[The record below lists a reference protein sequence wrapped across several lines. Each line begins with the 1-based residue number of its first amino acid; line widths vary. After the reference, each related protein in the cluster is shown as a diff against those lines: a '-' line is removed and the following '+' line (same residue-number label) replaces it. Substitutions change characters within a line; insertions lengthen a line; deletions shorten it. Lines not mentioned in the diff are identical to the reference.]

1 MGVLKL
7 QDIGGTKKAETM
19 GCRALLLS
27 ISVLVL
33 IGCKSKE
40 YISEQA
46 VYRDSAMVALYVRD
60 SVCMRESLAIRGETI
75 VYVRNIVK
83 TNNNHRDSVILHEVQ
98 ETKTDVPKEHINYNL
113 VVIIFASLFGFLY
126 IICKLLKNR

>member
-1 MGVLKL
+1 MGV
-7 QDIGGTKKAETM
+7 
-19 GCRALLLS
+19 RALLLA

-33 IGCKSKE
+33 IGCKSQE
-40 YISEQA
+40 YISEQ
-46 VYRDSAMVALYVRD
+46 VVNRDSAMAILHVRD

-83 TNNNHRDSVILHEVQ
+83 TINNKRDSVILHEVQ
-98 ETKTDVPKEHINYNL
+98 ETKKEVPKEPKNYNL
-113 VVIIFASLFGFLY
+113 VVIIFAILFCFLY

>member
-1 MGVLKL
+1 MG
-7 QDIGGTKKAETM
+7 G
-19 GCRALLLS
+19 RALLLA

-33 IGCKSKE
+33 IGCKSKQ
-40 YISEQA
+40 YVSEQQ
-46 VYRDSAMVALYVRD
+46 VDRDSAMFALHVRD

-83 TNNNHRDSVILHEVQ
+83 TINNNRDSVILHEVQ
-98 ETKTDVPKEHINYNL
+98 ETKNEVPKARTNYNL

>member
-1 MGVLKL
+1 MG
-7 QDIGGTKKAETM
+7 G
-19 GCRALLLS
+19 RALFLA
-27 ISVLVL
+27 IAVLVL
-33 IGCKSKE
+33 SGCKSKE
-40 YISEQA
+40 YVSEQN
-46 VYRDSAMVALYVRD
+46 VNRDSAMVALYIRD

-83 TNNNHRDSVILHEVQ
+83 TINNHRDSVVLHEVQ
-98 ETKTDVPKEHINYNL
+98 ETKREVPKEPKNYKL

>member
-1 MGVLKL
+1 MG
-7 QDIGGTKKAETM
+7 G
-19 GCRALLLS
+19 RALLLA
-27 ISVLVL
+27 IAVLVL
-33 IGCKSKE
+33 SGCKSKE
-40 YISEQA
+40 HVSEQNIN
-46 VYRDSAMVALYVRD
+46 RDSAMVALYVRD

-83 TNNNHRDSVILHEVQ
+83 TINNKRDSVILHEVQ
-98 ETKTDVPKEHINYNL
+98 QTKNEVPKERINHKL

>member
-1 MGVLKL
+1 MG
-7 QDIGGTKKAETM
+7 GRT
-19 GCRALLLS
+19 LLLA

-33 IGCKSKE
+33 SGCKSKQ
-40 YISEQA
+40 YVSEEK
-46 VYRDSAMVALYVRD
+46 VDRDSAMVVLHVRD

-75 VYVRNIVK
+75 VYIRNIVK
-83 TNNNHRDSVILHEVQ
+83 TINNHRDSVILHEVQ
-98 ETKTDVPKEHINYNL
+98 EMKNESPKERINYKL

>member
-1 MGVLKL
+1 MG
-7 QDIGGTKKAETM
+7 GRT
-19 GCRALLLS
+19 LLLA

-33 IGCKSKE
+33 SGCKSKE
-40 YISEQA
+40 YISEQN
-46 VYRDSAMVALYVRD
+46 VNRDSAMVALYVRD

-83 TNNNHRDSVILHEVQ
+83 TINNHRDSVILHEVQ
-98 ETKTDVPKEHINYNL
+98 ETKTDVPKERKNYKL
-113 VVIIFASLFGFLY
+113 VVIIFAILFGFLY

>member
-1 MGVLKL
+1 MG
-7 QDIGGTKKAETM
+7 G
-19 GCRALLLS
+19 RALLLA
-27 ISVLVL
+27 ICIFVLS
-33 IGCKSKE
+33 GCKSKQH
-40 YISEQA
+40 ILEQK
-46 VYRDSAMVALYVRD
+46 VDRDSSMVALYVRD

-83 TNNNHRDSVILHEVQ
+83 TINNNRDSVILHEVQ
-98 ETKTDVPKEHINYNL
+98 ETKNAVPKERINYNL

>member
-1 MGVLKL
+1 MGVLQR
-7 QDIGGTKKAETM
+7 QDVRGTKKAETM
-19 GCRALLLS
+19 GGRALFLA

-46 VYRDSAMVALYVRD
+46 VDRDSAMVALHIRD
-60 SVCMRESLAIRGETI
+60 SICMRESLAIRGETI
-75 VYVRNIVK
+75 IYVRNIVQ
-83 TNNNHRDSVILHEVQ
+83 TINNKRDSVILHEEQ
-98 ETKTDVPKEHINYNL
+98 ETKNEVPKERINYKL

>member
-1 MGVLKL
+1 MGV
-7 QDIGGTKKAETM
+7 
-19 GCRALLLS
+19 RALLLS

-46 VYRDSAMVALYVRD
+46 VDRDSAMVALYVRD
-60 SVCMRESLAIRGETI
+60 SVCMRESLAIHGETI

-83 TNNNHRDSVILHEVQ
+83 TINNHRDSVILHEVQ
-98 ETKTDVPKEHINYNL
+98 EIKTDVPKEHINYNL
-113 VVIIFASLFGFLY
+113 VVIIFASFFGFLY

>member
-1 MGVLKL
+1 MG
-7 QDIGGTKKAETM
+7 G
-19 GCRALLLS
+19 RALLFA

-46 VYRDSAMVALYVRD
+46 VERDSSIVVHYVRD

-83 TNNNHRDSVILHEVQ
+83 TINNHRDSVIMHEVQ
-98 ETKTDVPKEHINYNL
+98 ETKTEVPKEPKNYNI
-113 VVIIFASLFGFLY
+113 VVIIFASLFGFIY

>member
-1 MGVLKL
+1 MG
-7 QDIGGTKKAETM
+7 GRT
-19 GCRALLLS
+19 LLLA

-33 IGCKSKE
+33 IGCKSNE
-40 YISEQA
+40 YVSEQK
-46 VYRDSAMVALYVRD
+46 VDRDSAMVALYVRD

-83 TNNNHRDSVILHEVQ
+83 TINNKRDSVILHEVQ
-98 ETKTDVPKEHINYNL
+98 ATKREVPKEPKNYNL
-113 VVIIFASLFGFLY
+113 VVIIFASLYGFLY